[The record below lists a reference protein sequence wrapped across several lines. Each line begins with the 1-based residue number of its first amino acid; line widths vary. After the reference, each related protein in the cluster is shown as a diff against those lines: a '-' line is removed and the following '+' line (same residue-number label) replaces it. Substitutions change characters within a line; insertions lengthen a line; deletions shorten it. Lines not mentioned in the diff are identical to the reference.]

1 MGMLIKGTFWFCL
14 VLVVLPF
21 FDGEAQKNLATAP
34 QVEASDAVTAAAGA
48 ISYIGQICAERPE
61 VCVKGAETFSALGSR
76 AKEGAL
82 VAYKLLDKNFSGKPD
97 GDSHVA
103 AAKIADDKNSVAQV
117 IADAT
122 RSIPASAEQPLPD
135 AVVTAG
141 IPVPEARPKH

>member
-21 FDGEAQKNLATAP
+21 FDGEARKNLESAP

-82 VAYKLLDKNFSGKPD
+82 VAYKLLDKNFSGKAADKIAKD
-97 GDSHVA
+97 GDTVSQA
-103 AAKIADDKNSVAQV
+103 

-122 RSIPASAEQPLPD
+122 KSIPATAEQPLPD
-135 AVVTAG
+135 AVVTAA